1 MSARVRVVGL
11 GPGDARFVTAATS
24 RALRDAPVARLRT
37 RVHPAASDFDV
48 ESYDDWYESAAS
60 FDELYERIVEDLV
73 RLAKGSPEG
82 EVVYAVPGSP
92 VVAERTVELLRA
104 RGDVEVVCEPA
115 VSVIDVACVALG
127 IDPMAEG
134 LRVVDALEGVDP
146 LRGPGPLLVLQTY
159 APEILALVA
168 DRLPRDTPVT
178 LLHHLGLDDE
188 LIVTLEARALAS
200 FAAADH
206 LTSIY
211 VAGLRGVGEAMEDM
225 VSFARVLRARCPW
238 DAEQTHASLTR
249 HLVEETYEALDAL
262 EALAVMIEA
271 GEEDAGVVAHA
282 EEELGDLLF
291 QVVFHAELG
300 DEEGRFSLATIA
312 DSERDKLIFRHPHV
326 FGDVVLDSAEE
337 VAERWEVL
345 KQAEKGRTSVLDGV
359 AWQSPA
365 LTLHAKVLKR
375 AGSLEGELTS
385 PRGDLTARVRDAVA
399 SLPHDPEGDADS
411 AAVDHESRAGAL
423 VRALAALSA
432 LGQAWD
438 VDLESHLRAEVLA
451 LRDRIRDIEAN
462 QSNRSEV
469 AE

>member
-11 GPGDARFVTAATS
+11 GPGDARHVTAAAS
-24 RALRDAPVARLRT
+24 SALRGAAVARLRT
-37 RVHPAASDFDV
+37 RVHPAAADFDTR
-48 ESYDDWYESAAS
+48 SYDDWYESAGS

-73 RLAKGSPEG
+73 ALAQGSPDG

-104 RGDVEVVCEPA
+104 RDDVEVVCEPA

-127 IDPMAEG
+127 IDPMALG
-134 LRVVDALEGVDP
+134 LRVVDALEGVEAF
-146 LRGPGPLLVLQTY
+146 RGPGPLLILQTY

-168 DRLPRDTPVT
+168 DRLPRDTEVT
-178 LLHHLGLDDE
+178 VLHHLGLDDE
-188 LIVTLEARALAS
+188 LIVTVMAQTLSS
-200 FAAADH
+200 FASADH

-225 VSFARVLRARCPW
+225 VSFARVLREKCPW

-262 EALAVMIEA
+262 EALAAMIDA
-271 GEEDAGVVAHA
+271 GDEDAAVVAHA

-300 DEEGRFSLATIA
+300 DEERRFSLATIA
-312 DSERDKLIFRHPHV
+312 DTERDKLTFRHPHV
-326 FGDVVLDSAEE
+326 FGDVVLESADE
-337 VAERWEVL
+337 VAQRWEVL

-365 LTLHAKVLKR
+365 LALHAKVLQR
-375 AGSLEGELTS
+375 ARSLDHEPNPDATELTRS
-385 PRGDLTARVRDAVA
+385 WRDALA
-399 SLPHDPEGDADS
+399 SLPRGGDDV
-411 AAVDHESRAGAL
+411 VDVSGEDGARALSRALVAL
-423 VRALAALSA
+423 NALATT
-432 LGQAWD
+432 GG
-438 VDLESHLRAEVLA
+438 VDLESLLRAHVLE
-451 LRDRIRDIEAN
+451 LRDRIGDIEAN
-462 QSNRSEV
+462 QSNRSNV